1 MAAALPFLT
10 LGLGVY
16 STIQSQ
22 NLQQQ
27 AITAA
32 REPRLSEAQQ
42 ATLRT
47 AGTSNIGANL
57 AQRGLLDSS
66 LYTGAL
72 TDLERRIGEATAGA
86 GTTGNVPEM
95 LWQQALGLGQS
106 GAGTIG
112 NLAQIYMLNRLFGG
126 GSNPFGSLTNPFGTA
141 VVPASQGAP
150 GMGLPGGWAL
160 PWG

>member
-1 MAAALPFLT
+1 MAAALPYLT

-16 STIQSQ
+16 QTIQSQ

-27 AITAA
+27 AIAA
-32 REPRLSEAQQ
+32 AKEPRLSAEQQ
-42 ATLRT
+42 ETLRRE
-47 AGTSNIGANL
+47 GTSNIGANL

-72 TDLERRIGEATAGA
+72 TDLEKRIGEAAAGA
-86 GTTGNVPEM
+86 GTMGNVPEM

-112 NLAQIYMLNRLFGG
+112 NLAQIYMLQKLFGG
-126 GSNPFGSLTNPFGTA
+126 G
-141 VVPASQGAP
+141 QG
-150 GMGLPGGWAL
+150 
-160 PWG
+160 